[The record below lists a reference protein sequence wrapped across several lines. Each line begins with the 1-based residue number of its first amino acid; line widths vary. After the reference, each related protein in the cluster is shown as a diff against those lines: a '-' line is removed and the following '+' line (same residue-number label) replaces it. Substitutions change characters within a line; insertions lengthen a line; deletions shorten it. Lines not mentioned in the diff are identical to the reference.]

1 MPPNKALH
9 LTIGRLRRPLAGERQ
24 CVGQT
29 EMTTEEAEPFP
40 LLDRLVDGWCERRAL
55 RPLSII
61 LRAYPM
67 ASPLSDGWHELR
79 SALRD
84 VRCLRDPDVTDSE
97 AMAVEDALRSVEKV
111 LGASGWKLPRL

>member
-1 MPPNKALH
+1 MA
-9 LTIGRLRRPLAGERQ
+9 TDS
-24 CVGQT
+24 
-29 EMTTEEAEPFP
+29 EAFT

-61 LRAYPM
+61 LRSYPM
-67 ASPLSDGWHELR
+67 VSPLSDGWHELR

-84 VRCLRDPDVTDSE
+84 LRALRDPDVTDAE
-97 AMAVEDALRSVEKV
+97 AEAVENALRSVEKT